1 MRSGDWRVVW
11 RLGAGGLLLA
21 LLVIFPV
28 VAPSFQVSFVN
39 SAFIAA
45 IGALGLHVVMGLAG
59 LVTAGNAALL
69 AIGAYLSA
77 TLSIYL
83 DVPFPLVVVLAC
95 LAGAAVGVIVGLPAL
110 RVEGIY
116 LAIAT
121 LALHFVVIYFCNE
134 YQSNAVG
141 SGGFFVPA
149 AEIFGWRITT
159 NARWYV
165 FLASC
170 LAVIAVAVESL
181 KRSRYGRAWMLLK
194 AAPLVAVVQGIRPA
208 KYKIIAFVFS
218 SGLIA
223 FSGSLMAYYHQT
235 VYIESYTLELAIQY
249 LAMVIIGGT
258 GSTGGAIAGA
268 FFVTLVPVLVSRLVV
283 VLPRDFFFSGMLR
296 QHGGDIQVILYGAL
310 VVGFLMFQ
318 PGGLATWGRRIAER
332 LDRLAANRTKE
343 AGP

>member
-1 MRSGDWRVVW
+1 RSGASPRWWRDQYRWRHSRCFDHRYRGDIRGASLRWICTGCGRLDRDTRGPDDPSPGVVRLQEDRSRVRSGDWRVVW

-121 LALHFVVIYFCNE
+121 LAL
-134 YQSNAVG
+134 
-141 SGGFFVPA
+141 
-149 AEIFGWRITT
+149 
-159 NARWYV
+159 
-165 FLASC
+165 
-170 LAVIAVAVESL
+170 
-181 KRSRYGRAWMLLK
+181 
-194 AAPLVAVVQGIRPA
+194 
-208 KYKIIAFVFS
+208 
-218 SGLIA
+218 
-223 FSGSLMAYYHQT
+223 
-235 VYIESYTLELAIQY
+235 
-249 LAMVIIGGT
+249 
-258 GSTGGAIAGA
+258 
-268 FFVTLVPVLVSRLVV
+268 
-283 VLPRDFFFSGMLR
+283 
-296 QHGGDIQVILYGAL
+296 
-310 VVGFLMFQ
+310 
-318 PGGLATWGRRIAER
+318 
-332 LDRLAANRTKE
+332 
-343 AGP
+343 